1 MKKIIYIFFI
11 VALVA
16 CGSKSDEKEATNKSE
31 VVNLISFED
40 IDSEMFGYKD
50 SLGNVVISPQYTIAY
65 EFSEGTAFVLEKH
78 TGWRLIDATGKPI
91 LAPFIFDNG
100 PDSFKEGLARYIE
113 HEKVGFY
120 KLGGKKVTPAKYEFA
135 LPFSEGLAAVCEGCK
150 KEAMGE
156 HYRMAGGK
164 WGYINHKGEIPIPLQ
179 YDEAESFEKNKAEV
193 RKGSE
198 WFVIDKNGVIQ

>member
-1 MKKIIYIFFI
+1 MRKTGYIIFCAVLFSCNSASDTEEI
-11 VALVA
+11 A
-16 CGSKSDEKEATNKSE
+16 SKNEM
-31 VVNLISFED
+31 VNLIPFED

-50 SLGNVVISPQYTIAY
+50 SQDNVVITPQYTIANK
-65 EFSEGTAFVLEKH
+65 FSEGTAFVLEKH

-100 PDSFKEGLARYIE
+100 PDEFKEGLARYVENDKI
-113 HEKVGFY
+113 GFY
-120 KLGGKKVTPAKYEFA
+120 KLGGKKVTPANYEFA
-135 LPFSEGLAAVCEGCK
+135 LPFSEGLAAVCQGCQ

-164 WGYINHKGEIPIPLQ
+164 WGFVNHKGEIAIPLQ
-179 YDEAESFEKNKAEV
+179 YDEAETFEANKAKV

-198 WFVIDKNGVIQ
+198 WFVIDKKGVIQ

>member
-1 MKKIIYIFFI
+1 MRNLLYLLPFI
-11 VALVA
+11 LAIA
-16 CGSKSDEKEATNKSE
+16 CSATAENKAQETKNE
-31 VVNLISFED
+31 VVNLISFFDED
-40 IDSEMFGYKD
+40 TEMYGYKD
-50 SLGNVVISPQYTIAY
+50 SLGNVVITAQYTIADNF
-65 EFSEGTAFVLEKH
+65 EQGTAFVLEQH

-113 HEKVGFY
+113 HEKIGFY
-120 KLGGKKVTPAKYEFA
+120 KLGGKKVTAAKYEFA
-135 LPFSEGLAAVCEGCK
+135 LPFSEGLAAVCQGCK

-164 WGYINHKGEIPIPLQ
+164 WGYINHKGEIAIPLQ
-179 YDEAESFEKNKAEV
+179 YDEAESFDKSRAEV

-198 WFVIDKNGVIQ
+198 WFVINKDGVIQ

>member
-1 MKKIIYIFFI
+1 MRRTVYIIFCAVLFS
-11 VALVA
+11 
-16 CGSKSDEKEATNKSE
+16 CNSNSEEAKTASRNE
-31 VVNLISFED
+31 AINLISFFDE
-40 IDSEMFGYKD
+40 DSEMYGYKD
-50 SLGNVVISPQYTIAY
+50 SLENVVITPQYTIAND
-65 EFSEGTAFVLEKH
+65 FQEGAAFVLEKH

-100 PDSFKEGLARYIE
+100 PDDFKEGLARYVE
-113 HEKVGFY
+113 HDKIGFY
-120 KLGGKKVTPAKYEFA
+120 KLGGKKVTAANYEFA

-164 WGYINHKGEIPIPLQ
+164 WGYINHKGEIAIPLQ
-179 YDEAESFEKNKAEV
+179 YDEAETFEANKAEV